1 MALGVVLTSCYLFP
15 FEVVYLP
22 GLNFKMLMAGLS
34 IPLLL
39 INLARNSNSLI
50 DKDILIVALFTLPIT
65 TFSLLANVV
74 NGTNDHSFN

>member
-1 MALGVVLTSCYLFP
+1 MKNFLLMALGVVLTSCYLFP
-15 FEVVYLP
+15 FELVYLP

-50 DKDILIVALFTLPIT
+50 DKDILINYRNQVIFLIMI
-65 TFSLLANVV
+65 
-74 NGTNDHSFN
+74 